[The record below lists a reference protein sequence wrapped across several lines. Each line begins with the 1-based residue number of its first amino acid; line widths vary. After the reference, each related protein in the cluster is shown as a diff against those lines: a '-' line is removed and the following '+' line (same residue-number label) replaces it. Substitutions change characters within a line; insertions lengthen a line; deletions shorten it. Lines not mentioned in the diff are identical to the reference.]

1 MSIVQERTETPR
13 PATGRAGAPTPP
25 PARARRKSRWPMLL
39 AGTAVL
45 AVAAVLGSTYIKTQ
59 ASEDTSVLTAT
70 VQTDSF
76 DVRIPLNG
84 EMKASRNVEIRN
96 MVEGQTTIVSIVPE
110 GKHVTEGEILVQLAS
125 DAIKE
130 KLEDARIRVDNA
142 VAATVNSQELLHI
155 QEMQNESDLKTAET
169 NAVMAKLEYEQFD
182 KGDAKVQIETLNTAL
197 ANARTDLERKVK
209 DLGRIKE
216 LAARQFVSDN
226 DVLDITIQER
236 DSRNKLATAE
246 LNLEVWKLYT
256 EPRQRAAA
264 QRKRDEAAREL
275 ERTKARAN
283 AQLLWRQADLRAKQS
298 TQRVEEARL
307 RAFQEQLAA
316 CTIRAPQAG
325 MVVYQTSVGGN
336 QNQGPIEEGATVRQ
350 NQVLIQLPDTER
362 MMVEVRLPEQLTD
375 KVRRGQEAVITVD
388 AVPGKT
394 YRGKVDSIAVLPDS
408 SQRWANPNL
417 KEYLT
422 AIGLDEMDRA
432 FKPGMSAKAEI
443 LVDRLQDAMTIPLQA
458 VFTAGGQPYVF
469 VGNATKYEK
478 RPVQLGMS
486 SSTQV
491 EVKSGLTLGEHVLLS
506 RPKDAPADQEG
517 GSRNKKDAKD
527 EKANTVKPEN
537 GAGGTPGN
545 GTPANGQVAAPA
557 RGGA

>member
-1 MSIVQERTETPR
+1 V
-13 PATGRAGAPTPP
+13 
-25 PARARRKSRWPMLL
+25 LL
-39 AGTAVL
+39 
-45 AVAAVLGSTYIKTQ
+45 VAAVLASTYLRDR
-59 ASEDTSVLTAT
+59 AGGDTSLLTST
-70 VQTDSF
+70 VQIDSF

-96 MVEGQTTIVSIVPE
+96 LVEGQTTIVSIVPE
-110 GKHVTEGEILVQLAS
+110 GKHVVEGEVLVTLAS

-142 VAATVNSQELLHI
+142 MAATVNSQELLHI

-169 NAVMAKLEYEQFD
+169 NAEMAKLEYEQFD

-197 ANARTDLERKVK
+197 ENAKTDLERKVK

-226 DVLDITIQER
+226 DVLDATIQER
-236 DSRNKLATAE
+236 DSRNKLATAQ

-275 ERTKARAN
+275 ERAKARAN
-283 AQLLWRQADLRAKQS
+283 AQLLWRQADLRARLS
-298 TQRVEEARL
+298 TQRVEESRL
-307 RAFQEQLAA
+307 KGFQEQLAA
-316 CTIRAPQAG
+316 CTIKAPQAG

-336 QNQGPIEEGATVRQ
+336 QNQGPIEEGAAVRQ
-350 NQVLIQLPDTER
+350 NQVLIQLPDTGR

-375 KVRRGQEAVITVD
+375 KVRRGQEAIVTVD
-388 AVPGKT
+388 AVPGKSF
-394 YRGKVDSIAVLPDS
+394 RGKVEAIAVLPDS

-422 AIGLDEMDRA
+422 QIGLDEMDPA

-443 LVDRLQDAMTIPLQA
+443 LVGRLQDVMTVPLQA
-458 VFTAGGQPYVF
+458 VFTAGGQSYVF
-469 VGNATKYEK
+469 VGDAAKYEK
-478 RPVQLGMS
+478 RMVQLGQS

-491 EVKSGLTLGEHVLLS
+491 EVKSGLKLGEQVLLS
-506 RPKDAPADQEG
+506 RPKDAPADEESS
-517 GSRNKKDAKD
+517 SRSKKDTKD
-527 EKANTVKPEN
+527 EKGNGAKPEN
-537 GAGGTPGN
+537 GN
-545 GTPANGQVAAPA
+545 ANVPTGAAAPA